1 MKKRVRCMADGGIV
15 ETPEQMMARMNAKY
29 GLGGAGKGAVQQP
42 TPQQSTEKQQPPA
55 QPQRPTPAPREG
67 LADAIGR
74 RNEELK
80 KAAGY
85 AEGGIIPVDIGRGLV
100 QAIAQPLA
108 EDWRQG
114 NQAIK
119 ALRDQYPTVDA
130 IAGIHPGVA
139 AAQVANDV
147 MAGDAGADTAGN
159 VAQMIPIVRQ
169 ANILTKGSVAIPGM
183 GRVAVN
189 MPATIKKNTAITAAQ
204 TLGQPAN
211 AYARGGIMP
220 VMGIGSGTSDSIP
233 VVVAGQRVNLSNGE
247 GAAILPAK
255 TMKNKAAVNA
265 IEGIIEATNGKPTVG
280 SDGEG
285 EGMACGGVAGKR
297 KMALGGVIDPRELP
311 GQPTYRPNWTAGNN
325 APVLEG
331 VVETA
336 DELRAKATQPAARA
350 IAAPQPGTAV
360 TPRTVD
366 WTPGGGAPAGGPVQA
381 RTVDWTYGQGGGPTQ
396 QPGMARAA
404 TPAAAPLSITGP
416 QEAIKADPRTMART
430 AAAARAAGGASPEAA
445 AFEAAR
451 TAVPEQ
457 VAATKPASRM
467 AEVAGKAAKILAPVA
482 KFATVADIAANAYN
496 SGRDGGAI
504 QLAPSEK
511 QTDDYVNQGGMAQFA
526 SAAKH
531 GLLAGALNVGD
542 AAAGVIDGA
551 AGLPNLILPKNAQ
564 IPSVQQIYRQKA
576 QDAFNAT
583 GDNGTVTIRADQQ
596 KAVQT
601 PSGATQSDVTKID
614 NAMPDNAPAPDP
626 KIAGTT
632 GNAGDAKFNPES
644 GTLSF
649 TQPGFDPTKQQFA
662 PGTGAITDP
671 KTGRTIMITGD
682 QGAQPTGA
690 SRAAAGVMA
699 GGVDAYGN
707 STAITQQHQR
717 QLDQLQQERDRA
729 QAAWDKQFAGK
740 PSYEQQRAAEA
751 ESFSRWT
758 RQNEADRLAHDLG
771 TGGGNAATNA
781 GKIAA
786 LNAMR
791 QGIADELGRKTQ
803 VDVAGIQGANQAAV
817 EGQRGMNQLA
827 NTRMAGQNQLANT
840 DLAGQN
846 ALSVESARQSSPEKA
861 LSAVKTQG
869 EIEDARAQREARNGV
884 IAAIK
889 TGDPV
894 KISEAWRMGVAAGV
908 IKSEKPNKEYT
919 LTPLP
924 MGGYVRTNNETGE
937 MVQVDANGKPTAI
950 QIPGQQVI
958 QAPQAALDAL
968 KKNPALAQS
977 FQQKYGYL
985 PQ

>member
-1 MKKRVRCMADGGIV
+1 MADGGIV

-29 GLGGAGKGAVQQP
+29 GLGGAGTSP
-42 TPQQSTEKQQPPA
+42 TPPKPADKQQQPPA

-80 KAAGY
+80 KAA
-85 AEGGIIPVDIGRGLV
+85 
-100 QAIAQPLA
+100 
-108 EDWRQG
+108 
-114 NQAIK
+114 N
-119 ALRDQYPTVDA
+119 
-130 IAGIHPGVA
+130 
-139 AAQVANDV
+139 
-147 MAGDAGADTAGN
+147 
-159 VAQMIPIVRQ
+159 
-169 ANILTKGSVAIPGM
+169 
-183 GRVAVN
+183 
-189 MPATIKKNTAITAAQ
+189 
-204 TLGQPAN
+204 
-211 AYARGGIMP
+211 YARGGIMP

-233 VVVAGQRVNLSNGE
+233 VVMAGQRVNLSNGE

-280 SDGEG
+280 SEG

-297 KMALGGVIDPRELP
+297 KMAVGGVIGPDDLPVRQVADEIDLIRGRLETANAQAADKASMNAYKADLATRDVMASRAVEGPNMQAAIDSAKSQPAINPRELP

-336 DELRAKATQPAARA
+336 DELRAKSTQPAARA

-396 QPGMARAA
+396 QPGMTRAA

-457 VAATKPASRM
+457 MAATRPASRM

-504 QLAPSEK
+504 QLSPSEQ
-511 QTDDYVNQGGMAQFA
+511 QTDDYVNQGGMARFA

-614 NAMPDNAPAPDP
+614 NAMPANAPAPDQN
-626 KIAGTT
+626 IAGTT
-632 GNAGDAKFNPES
+632 GNAGDAKFNPDS

-717 QLDQLQQERDRA
+717 QLDQLQQEKDLA

-803 VDVAGIQGANQAAV
+803 VDVAGIQGTNQAAI
-817 EGQRGMNQLA
+817 ESQRGKNQLD

-869 EIEDARAQREARNGV
+869 EIKDARAQREARNGV

-894 KISEAWRMGVAAGV
+894 KINEAWRMGVAAGA
-908 IKSEKPNKEYT
+908 IKSEKPANEYT
-919 LTPLP
+919 FVPSP
-924 MGGYVRTNNETGE
+924 MGGGHLVDKANGSLTR
-937 MVQVDANGKPTAI
+937 VDADGKAAA
-950 QIPGQQVI
+950 V
-958 QAPQAALDAL
+958 QAPGKSAASFS
-968 KKNPALAQS
+968 KEEALAAIKAGAS
-977 FQQKYGYL
+977 KSDVRARIIAIGKRPEEYGL
-985 PQ
+985 

>member
-29 GLGGAGKGAVQQP
+29 GLGGAGTSP
-42 TPQQSTEKQQPPA
+42 TPPKPADKQQQPPA

-80 KAAGY
+80 KAA
-85 AEGGIIPVDIGRGLV
+85 
-100 QAIAQPLA
+100 
-108 EDWRQG
+108 
-114 NQAIK
+114 N
-119 ALRDQYPTVDA
+119 
-130 IAGIHPGVA
+130 
-139 AAQVANDV
+139 
-147 MAGDAGADTAGN
+147 
-159 VAQMIPIVRQ
+159 
-169 ANILTKGSVAIPGM
+169 
-183 GRVAVN
+183 
-189 MPATIKKNTAITAAQ
+189 
-204 TLGQPAN
+204 
-211 AYARGGIMP
+211 YARGGIMP

-297 KMALGGVIDPRELP
+297 KMAVGGVIGPEDLPVRQVADEIDLIRGRLETANAQAADRASMNAYKAELATRDVMTARAAEGPNMQAALDSAKSQPAINPRELP
-311 GQPTYRPNWTAGNN
+311 AQPIYRPNWTPGNN

-336 DELRAKATQPAARA
+336 DELRAKAAQPAARA

-360 TPRTVD
+360 APRTVD
-366 WTPGGGAPAGGPVQA
+366 WTPGGNPPAGGPVQA
-381 RTVDWTYGQGGGPTQ
+381 RTIDWTYGQGGGPAQ
-396 QPGMARAA
+396 QPGVARAA
-404 TPAAAPLSITGP
+404 TSATEHLSITGP

-430 AAAARAAGGASPEAA
+430 AAAARAAGGVSPEAA

-457 VAATKPASRM
+457 VAATRPASRM

-504 QLAPSEK
+504 QLSPSEQ
-511 QTDDYVNQGGMAQFA
+511 QTDDYVNQGGMARFA

-649 TQPGFDPTKQQFA
+649 TQPGFDPTKQQFS

-690 SRAAAGVMA
+690 PRAAAGVMA

-717 QLDQLQQERDRA
+717 QLDQLQQEKDRA
-729 QAAWDKQFAGK
+729 QAAWDKQFAGR

-771 TGGGNAATNA
+771 TGGGNASTNA

-827 NTRMAGQNQLANT
+827 NTRLAGQNQLANT

-846 ALSVESARQSSPEKA
+846 ALSVERARQSSPEKA

-869 EIEDARAQREARNGV
+869 EIEDSRAQREARNGV

-894 KISEAWRMGVAAGV
+894 KINEAWRMGVAAGA

-968 KKNPALAQS
+968 KKNPALAQA

>member
-29 GLGGAGKGAVQQP
+29 GLGGAGTSP
-42 TPQQSTEKQQPPA
+42 TPPKPADKQQPPA

-80 KAAGY
+80 KAA
-85 AEGGIIPVDIGRGLV
+85 
-100 QAIAQPLA
+100 
-108 EDWRQG
+108 
-114 NQAIK
+114 N
-119 ALRDQYPTVDA
+119 
-130 IAGIHPGVA
+130 
-139 AAQVANDV
+139 
-147 MAGDAGADTAGN
+147 
-159 VAQMIPIVRQ
+159 
-169 ANILTKGSVAIPGM
+169 
-183 GRVAVN
+183 
-189 MPATIKKNTAITAAQ
+189 
-204 TLGQPAN
+204 
-211 AYARGGIMP
+211 YARGGIMP

-255 TMKNKAAVNA
+255 TMKNKAAVRA
-265 IEGIIEATNGKPTVG
+265 VEGIIEATNGKPVVPRESA
-280 SDGEG
+280 SDD
-285 EGMACGGVAGKR
+285 GMACGGVAGKR
-297 KMALGGVIDPRELP
+297 KMAGGGIVPVNIAQGLNDAIVQPIVDDFKSGNQAIKSLRDQYPTVDNIAGIHPAVAAAQVANDVMANQVDAGTAANVAQMIPIYKQLKGMSAAATKAGNVVTGSDPWILNMPATMKKNMGITAAQTLGQPAQAFVTGGVIDPEEEKQRQAAAPTAQEVYAPAYRAVSDGITGALTGGTAQSATPAPTAQEVYSGVSASGLLDAVTPKNNLADHPIYSGVSASGLIDALTP
-311 GQPTYRPNWTAGNN
+311 GRGTA
-325 APVLEG
+325 
-331 VVETA
+331 
-336 DELRAKATQPAARA
+336 PAAATTPTVTATTPQAAAPTVNAAPTSVARPSPVTSA
-350 IAAPQPGTAV
+350 AAPQVSAPPAVRSLWAGTD
-360 TPRTVD
+360 TRDERT
-366 WTPGGGAPAGGPVQA
+366 GLEQEQA
-381 RTVDWTYGQGGGPTQ
+381 RVAASQGLSDQIRALNGPSLLTSALV
-396 QPGMARAA
+396 GDGKK
-404 TPAAAPLSITGP
+404 PAAA
-416 QEAIKADPRTMART
+416 
-430 AAAARAAGGASPEAA
+430 AAP
-445 AFEAAR
+445 
-451 TAVPEQ
+451 
-457 VAATKPASRM
+457 
-467 AEVAGKAAKILAPVA
+467 
-482 KFATVADIAANAYN
+482 IA
-496 SGRDGGAI
+496 
-504 QLAPSEK
+504 
-511 QTDDYVNQGGMAQFA
+511 
-526 SAAKH
+526 
-531 GLLAGALNVGD
+531 
-542 AAAGVIDGA
+542 
-551 AGLPNLILPKNAQ
+551 
-564 IPSVQQIYRQKA
+564 
-576 QDAFNAT
+576 
-583 GDNGTVTIRADQQ
+583 
-596 KAVQT
+596 
-601 PSGATQSDVTKID
+601 SGATQSDARKID
-614 NAMPDNAPAPDP
+614 NAMPANAPTPGP
-626 KIAGTT
+626 NIAGTT
-632 GNAGDAKFNPES
+632 GNAGDAKFNPDS
-644 GTLSF
+644 GTLYF

-717 QLDQLQQERDRA
+717 QLDQLQQEKDRA

-758 RQNEADRLAHDLG
+758 RQNAADRLAHDLG

-803 VDVAGIQGANQAAV
+803 VDVAGIQGANQAAI
-817 EGQRGMNQLA
+817 ESQRGKNQMD
-827 NTRMAGQNQLANT
+827 NTRLSGQNQLANT

-869 EIEDARAQREARNGV
+869 EIEDSRAQREARNGV

-894 KISEAWRMGVAAGV
+894 KINEAWRMGVAAGA

-937 MVQVDANGKPTAI
+937 MVQVDANGKPMAI

-968 KKNPALAQS
+968 KKNPALAQA

>member
-29 GLGGAGKGAVQQP
+29 GLGGAGTSP
-42 TPQQSTEKQQPPA
+42 TPPKPADKQQQPPA

-80 KAAGY
+80 KAA
-85 AEGGIIPVDIGRGLV
+85 
-100 QAIAQPLA
+100 
-108 EDWRQG
+108 
-114 NQAIK
+114 N
-119 ALRDQYPTVDA
+119 
-130 IAGIHPGVA
+130 
-139 AAQVANDV
+139 
-147 MAGDAGADTAGN
+147 
-159 VAQMIPIVRQ
+159 
-169 ANILTKGSVAIPGM
+169 
-183 GRVAVN
+183 
-189 MPATIKKNTAITAAQ
+189 
-204 TLGQPAN
+204 
-211 AYARGGIMP
+211 YARGGIMP

-297 KMALGGVIDPRELP
+297 KMALGGVIDPEEEKQRQAAAPTAQEVYAPAYRAVSDGITGALTGGTAQSANPAPTAQDVYSGVSASGLIDALTP
-311 GQPTYRPNWTAGNN
+311 GRGTA
-325 APVLEG
+325 
-331 VVETA
+331 
-336 DELRAKATQPAARA
+336 PAAA
-350 IAAPQPGTAV
+350 TTPTVTATTPQAAAPTVNAAPTAV
-360 TPRTVD
+360 ARPS
-366 WTPGGGAPAGGPVQA
+366 PVA
-381 RTVDWTYGQGGGPTQ
+381 
-396 QPGMARAA
+396 
-404 TPAAAPLSITGP
+404 PAAAPQVSAPPAVRSLWAGTDTRDERTGLEQEQARVAASQGLSDQIRALNGP
-416 QEAIKADPRTMART
+416 SLLTSALVGDGKKP
-430 AAAARAAGGASPEAA
+430 AAAA
-445 AFEAAR
+445 
-451 TAVPEQ
+451 
-457 VAATKPASRM
+457 
-467 AEVAGKAAKILAPVA
+467 AP
-482 KFATVADIAANAYN
+482 IA
-496 SGRDGGAI
+496 
-504 QLAPSEK
+504 
-511 QTDDYVNQGGMAQFA
+511 
-526 SAAKH
+526 
-531 GLLAGALNVGD
+531 
-542 AAAGVIDGA
+542 
-551 AGLPNLILPKNAQ
+551 
-564 IPSVQQIYRQKA
+564 
-576 QDAFNAT
+576 
-583 GDNGTVTIRADQQ
+583 
-596 KAVQT
+596 
-601 PSGATQSDVTKID
+601 QSDVTKID
-614 NAMPDNAPAPDP
+614 NAMPANAPTPGP
-626 KIAGTT
+626 NIAGTT
-632 GNAGDAKFNPES
+632 GNAGDAKFNPDS

-707 STAITQQHQR
+707 STARTDQMKAE
-717 QLDQLQQERDRA
+717 LAQLQASGSQTDGPRVSMLQSLPAEQAARDRFSNFVR
-729 QAAWDKQFAGK
+729 QAD
-740 PSYEQQRAAEA
+740 
-751 ESFSRWT
+751 
-758 RQNEADRLAHDLG
+758 ADRLAHDLG

-803 VDVAGIQGANQAAV
+803 VDVAGIQGTNQAAI
-817 EGQRGMNQLA
+817 ESQRGKNQLD

-869 EIEDARAQREARNGV
+869 EIEDARVQREARNGV

-894 KISEAWRMGVAAGV
+894 KINEAWRMGVAAGV
-908 IKSEKPNKEYT
+908 TKSEKPNNEYA

-924 MGGYVRTNNETGE
+924 TGGYVRTNKETGE
-937 MVQVDANGKPTAI
+937 MVQVDANGKATPVQTT
-950 QIPGQQVI
+950 GQQVI

-968 KKNPALAQS
+968 KKNPALAQA

>member
-1 MKKRVRCMADGGIV
+1 MKKRARCMADGGIV

-29 GLGGAGKGAVQQP
+29 GLGGAGTATTPKQP
-42 TPQQSTEKQQPPA
+42 TEKQQQPPA

-67 LADAIGR
+67 LADVIGR

-147 MAGDAGADTAGN
+147 MAGNVGADTAGN
-159 VAQMIPIVRQ
+159 VAQMIPILRR

-183 GRVAVN
+183 GRFAVN
-189 MPATIKKNTAITAAQ
+189 MPATVRKNTAITAAQ

-211 AYARGGIMP
+211 GYARGGIMP

-280 SDGEG
+280 HDDGEG

-297 KMALGGVIDPRELP
+297 KMAVGGVIDPEEEKRR
-311 GQPTYRPNWTAGNN
+311 QA
-325 APVLEG
+325 
-331 VVETA
+331 
-336 DELRAKATQPAARA
+336 
-350 IAAPQPGTAV
+350 AAPTAQEVYAPAYRAVSDGIAGALTGGAAQSANPAPTAQEVYRGVSAGGLLDAITPKNNLADHPIYSGVSAGGLIDALTPGRGTAPAPATAPAVTATTPQAAVPTVNAAPTAV
-360 TPRTVD
+360 TRPSPV
-366 WTPGGGAPAGGPVQA
+366 TP
-381 RTVDWTYGQGGGPTQ
+381 
-396 QPGMARAA
+396 AA
-404 TPAAAPLSITGP
+404 TPQVSTPPAVRSLWAGTDTRDERTGLEQEQARVAASQGLSDQIRALNGPSLLTSALVGDGKKPAAAAAPI
-416 QEAIKADPRTMART
+416 
-430 AAAARAAGGASPEAA
+430 ASG
-445 AFEAAR
+445 
-451 TAVPEQ
+451 
-457 VAATKPASRM
+457 S
-467 AEVAGKAAKILAPVA
+467 
-482 KFATVADIAANAYN
+482 
-496 SGRDGGAI
+496 
-504 QLAPSEK
+504 
-511 QTDDYVNQGGMAQFA
+511 
-526 SAAKH
+526 
-531 GLLAGALNVGD
+531 
-542 AAAGVIDGA
+542 
-551 AGLPNLILPKNAQ
+551 
-564 IPSVQQIYRQKA
+564 
-576 QDAFNAT
+576 
-583 GDNGTVTIRADQQ
+583 
-596 KAVQT
+596 
-601 PSGATQSDVTKID
+601 TQSDARKID
-614 NAMPDNAPAPDP
+614 NTMPANAPAPDP
-626 KIAGTT
+626 NIAGTT
-632 GNAGDAKFNPES
+632 GNAGDAKFNPDS
-644 GTLSF
+644 GTLYF

-717 QLDQLQQERDRA
+717 QLDQLQQEKDRA
-729 QAAWDKQFAGK
+729 QAAWDKQFAGR
-740 PSYEQQRAAEA
+740 PSHEQQRAAEA

-771 TGGGNAATNA
+771 TGGGNARTNA

-803 VDVAGIQGANQAAV
+803 VDVAGIQGTNQAAI
-817 EGQRGMNQLA
+817 ESQRGKNQMD
-827 NTRMAGQNQLANT
+827 NTRLSGQNQLANT

-894 KISEAWRMGVAAGV
+894 KINEAWRMGVAAGA
-908 IKSEKPNKEYT
+908 IKSEKPNNEYA

-924 MGGYVRTNNETGE
+924 MGGYVRTNKETGE
-937 MVQVDANGKPTAI
+937 MVQVDANGKATPVQT
-950 QIPGQQVI
+950 PGQQVI

-968 KKNPALAQS
+968 KKNPALAQA

>member
-29 GLGGAGKGAVQQP
+29 GLGGAGTAP
-42 TPQQSTEKQQPPA
+42 TPPKPVDKQQQPPA

-80 KAAGY
+80 KAA
-85 AEGGIIPVDIGRGLV
+85 
-100 QAIAQPLA
+100 
-108 EDWRQG
+108 
-114 NQAIK
+114 N
-119 ALRDQYPTVDA
+119 
-130 IAGIHPGVA
+130 
-139 AAQVANDV
+139 
-147 MAGDAGADTAGN
+147 
-159 VAQMIPIVRQ
+159 
-169 ANILTKGSVAIPGM
+169 
-183 GRVAVN
+183 
-189 MPATIKKNTAITAAQ
+189 
-204 TLGQPAN
+204 
-211 AYARGGIMP
+211 YARGGIMP
-220 VMGIGSGTSDSIP
+220 IMGIGSGTSDSIP

-280 SDGEG
+280 HDDGEG

-297 KMALGGVIDPRELP
+297 KMAVGGVIDPEEEKRRQAAAPTAQEVYAHAYRAVSDGIAGAFSGGAAQSANPAPTAQEVYRGVSASGILDAVTPKNNLSDHPIYNGVSAGGLIDALTP
-311 GQPTYRPNWTAGNN
+311 GRGTAPAPATAPAVTATTPQAAAPTVNAAPTAVARPS
-325 APVLEG
+325 PV
-331 VVETA
+331 TSA
-336 DELRAKATQPAARA
+336 
-350 IAAPQPGTAV
+350 AAPQVSAPPAVRSLWAGTD
-360 TPRTVD
+360 TRDERTGLEQERARVAASQGLSD
-366 WTPGGGAPAGGPVQA
+366 QIRALNGPSLLTSALVG
-381 RTVDWTYGQGGGPTQ
+381 DGKK
-396 QPGMARAA
+396 
-404 TPAAAPLSITGP
+404 PAAA
-416 QEAIKADPRTMART
+416 
-430 AAAARAAGGASPEAA
+430 
-445 AFEAAR
+445 
-451 TAVPEQ
+451 
-457 VAATKPASRM
+457 
-467 AEVAGKAAKILAPVA
+467 AP
-482 KFATVADIAANAYN
+482 IA
-496 SGRDGGAI
+496 
-504 QLAPSEK
+504 
-511 QTDDYVNQGGMAQFA
+511 
-526 SAAKH
+526 
-531 GLLAGALNVGD
+531 
-542 AAAGVIDGA
+542 
-551 AGLPNLILPKNAQ
+551 
-564 IPSVQQIYRQKA
+564 
-576 QDAFNAT
+576 
-583 GDNGTVTIRADQQ
+583 
-596 KAVQT
+596 
-601 PSGATQSDVTKID
+601 SGATQSDVTKID
-614 NAMPDNAPAPDP
+614 NAMPANAPTPGP
-626 KIAGTT
+626 NIAGTT
-632 GNAGDAKFNPES
+632 GNAGDAKFNPDS
-644 GTLSF
+644 GTLYF

-717 QLDQLQQERDRA
+717 QLDQLQQEKDRA

-968 KKNPALAQS
+968 KKNPALAQA

>member
-29 GLGGAGKGAVQQP
+29 GLGGAGTSP
-42 TPQQSTEKQQPPA
+42 TPPKPADKQQPPA

-80 KAAGY
+80 KAANY

-119 ALRDQYPTVDA
+119 AMRDQYPTADA

-147 MAGDAGADTAGN
+147 MAGDVGADTAGN

-297 KMALGGVIDPRELP
+297 KMALGGVIDPEEEKRR
-311 GQPTYRPNWTAGNN
+311 QA
-325 APVLEG
+325 
-331 VVETA
+331 
-336 DELRAKATQPAARA
+336 
-350 IAAPQPGTAV
+350 AAPTAQDVYAPAYRAVSDGITGALTGGTAQSANTAPTAQDVYRGASASGLLDAV
-360 TPRTVD
+360 TPKNNLADHPIYSGVSASGLID
-366 WTPGGGAPAGGPVQA
+366 ALTPGRGTAPA
-381 RTVDWTYGQGGGPTQ
+381 
-396 QPGMARAA
+396 AA
-404 TPAAAPLSITGP
+404 TTPTVTATTPQAAAPIVNAAPTAVARPSPVAPAAAPQVSAPPAVRSLWAGTDTRDERTGLEQEQARVAASQGLSDQIRALNGP
-416 QEAIKADPRTMART
+416 SLLTSALVGDGKKP
-430 AAAARAAGGASPEAA
+430 AAAA
-445 AFEAAR
+445 
-451 TAVPEQ
+451 
-457 VAATKPASRM
+457 
-467 AEVAGKAAKILAPVA
+467 AP
-482 KFATVADIAANAYN
+482 IA
-496 SGRDGGAI
+496 
-504 QLAPSEK
+504 
-511 QTDDYVNQGGMAQFA
+511 
-526 SAAKH
+526 
-531 GLLAGALNVGD
+531 
-542 AAAGVIDGA
+542 
-551 AGLPNLILPKNAQ
+551 
-564 IPSVQQIYRQKA
+564 
-576 QDAFNAT
+576 
-583 GDNGTVTIRADQQ
+583 
-596 KAVQT
+596 
-601 PSGATQSDVTKID
+601 QSDARKID
-614 NAMPDNAPAPDP
+614 NAMPANAPTPGP
-626 KIAGTT
+626 NIAGTT
-632 GNAGDAKFNPES
+632 GNAGDAKFNPDS
-644 GTLSF
+644 GTLYF

-717 QLDQLQQERDRA
+717 QLDQLQQEKDRA

-758 RQNEADRLAHDLG
+758 RQNDADRLAHDLG

-803 VDVAGIQGANQAAV
+803 VDVAGIQGANQAAI
-817 EGQRGMNQLA
+817 ESQRGKNQMD
-827 NTRMAGQNQLANT
+827 NTRLSGQNQLANT

-869 EIEDARAQREARNGV
+869 EIEDSRAQREARNGV

-894 KISEAWRMGVAAGV
+894 KINEAWRMGVAAGA

-937 MVQVDANGKPTAI
+937 MVQVDANGKPMAI

-968 KKNPALAQS
+968 KKNPALAQA